1 MFVVLEW
8 RAMPSYDLIYD
19 VEVFHH
25 LAVIERK
32 YHPLIRETMEQQ
44 LQHEPLVE
52 TRNRKPLR
60 SPTESGADWELRLG
74 PNNRFRVLYR
84 TDEAS
89 NQIIVLA
96 IGVKDGNRL
105 LIGGEEIDL

>member
-1 MFVVLEW
+1 
-8 RAMPSYDLIYD
+8 MPSYTLIYD
-19 VEVFHH
+19 VAVFRH

-32 YHPLIRETMEQQ
+32 YHSLIRETIEQH

-60 SPTESGADWELRLG
+60 PPAESGADWELRLE

-84 TDEAS
+84 VDEATD
-89 NQIIVLA
+89 QVVVLA
-96 IGVKDGNRL
+96 IGVKDGNHL
-105 LIGGEEIDL
+105 WIGGEEFVL